1 MTKEQTLAL
10 MKDRMAKLEGSP
22 KCTKCPGVK
31 RKLSRQIRNMEGK
44 TNEQKQKIGGD
55 VYRKQSCG

>member
-10 MKDRMAKLEGSP
+10 MKDRMAKLEDSP

-44 TNEQKQKIGGD
+44 TNE
-55 VYRKQSCG
+55 

>member
-10 MKDRMAKLEGSP
+10 MKDRMAKLEDSP

-55 VYRKQSCG
+55 VYRK

>member
-10 MKDRMAKLEGSP
+10 MKDRMAKLEDSP

-44 TNEQKQKIGGD
+44 TNEQKQKIGSD
-55 VYRKQSCG
+55 VYRE

>member
-10 MKDRMAKLEGSP
+10 MKDRMAKLEDSP
-22 KCTKCPGVK
+22 KCAKCPGVK

-44 TNEQKQKIGGD
+44 TNEQKQKIGGN
-55 VYRKQSCG
+55 VYCK

>member
-10 MKDRMAKLEGSP
+10 MKDRMAKLEDSP

-44 TNEQKQKIGGD
+44 TNEQKQKIGGN
-55 VYRKQSCG
+55 VYRK

>member
-10 MKDRMAKLEGSP
+10 MKDRMAKLEDSP